1 MQKTSRYPWTKFQP
15 DVVRAGIEEVYRLDP
30 GERTKFDADAVRT
43 VRIGQQTWAFDDD
56 GEFFAEY
63 RKPDVEFAHMY
74 KLSSGYALSLQYEKG
89 FESGYV
95 ETEVGVTAPS
105 RREIER
111 VAAIFDDAVSASQV
125 PRVAP
130 PKATVF
136 IGHGRDEQWREL
148 KDHLHEK
155 HDYPIE
161 AYEVG
166 ARTGHGIRDVLEAML
181 DRSSFAVLVMTAE
194 DEDAA
199 GKMHARPNV
208 IHETGLFQGRLGFT
222 KAMVLLEEGT
232 SEFSN
237 IHGINQVRFA
247 RGQIASTFGEVLA
260 TLRREFEP
268 A

>member
-1 MQKTSRYPWTKFQP
+1 
-15 DVVRAGIEEVYRLDP
+15 
-30 GERTKFDADAVRT
+30 
-43 VRIGQQTWAFDDD
+43 
-56 GEFFAEY
+56 
-63 RKPDVEFAHMY
+63 Y

-155 HDYPIE
+155 HDYPLE

-166 ARTGHGIRDVLEAML
+166 APTGHGIKDVLEAML
-181 DRSSFAVLVMTAE
+181 DRNSFPVLVLSAPA
-194 DEDAA
+194 EDAA
-199 GKMHARPNV
+199 GRTRDTPPR
-208 IHETGLFQGRLGFT
+208 IHPHH
-222 KAMVLLEEGT
+222 LLPH
-232 SEFSN
+232 N
-237 IHGINQVRFA
+237 
-247 RGQIASTFGEVLA
+247 L
-260 TLRREFEP
+260 
-268 A
+268 